1 MKASRPPR
9 LADWLLFR
17 LASGSR
23 PHSLIGDLHEQYQR
37 GRSSLWYWRQIV
49 QAIVLST
56 GISLRRN
63 AIALGL
69 FWILGLVLVQS
80 GERLLGG
87 WPASE
92 TGQLVSCAG
101 GVLVA
106 VRLRA
111 RGALLITAGL
121 SAFSA
126 SELLIHL
133 VYGLRAAQG
142 GPTHFAV
149 MGAGLLGVALG
160 TTLARRRSSAI
171 FDASQQI

>member
-1 MKASRPPR
+1 
-9 LADWLLFR
+9 LLLR
-17 LASGSR
+17 LASGAR
-23 PHSLIGDLHEQYQR
+23 RHSLVGDLHEQYER
-37 GRSSLWYWRQIV
+37 GRSSVWYWRQAAK
-49 QAIVLST
+49 AIVLNI
-56 GISLRRN
+56 GISLGRN
-63 AIALGL
+63 AFALGL
-69 FWILGLVLVQS
+69 FWIFSLALIQS

-92 TGQLVSCAG
+92 TGQLVGCVG

-106 VRLRA
+106 IRLRA
-111 RGALLITAGL
+111 RGALVITAGL

-149 MGAGLLGVALG
+149 MGAGFFGVLLG
-160 TTLARRRSSAI
+160 TTLARRRSPAI
-171 FDASQQI
+171 FDAPA